1 MTGSGRGNPKIF
13 GLNPPFEISKSAT
26 GYEGS
31 QPTFKLVNVL
41 TEVQPF
47 IILYFHSM
55 AEGSGPPPTERKI
68 WQKAYDA
75 ADASV
80 TWFKSKGKHVL
91 YVA

>member
-1 MTGSGRGNPKIF
+1 
-13 GLNPPFEISKSAT
+13 
-26 GYEGS
+26 
-31 QPTFKLVNVL
+31 VL